1 MILQKYKLNISI
13 KYYQIKEC
21 IEILNVVLNVVLY
34 LVLNVVL
41 NVVPNVVLDVVLN
54 VGLLWDYKL

>member
-21 IEILNVVLNVVLY
+21 IEILNVV
-34 LVLNVVL
+34 
-41 NVVPNVVLDVVLN
+41 PNVVLDVVLN
-54 VGLLWDYKL
+54 VRLLWDYKL

>member
-1 MILQKYKLNISI
+1 MILQKYKLHISI

-21 IEILNVVLNVVLY
+21 IEILNVVLNVG
-34 LVLNVVL
+34 LNVVL
-41 NVVPNVVLDVVLN
+41 NVVFNVALDVVLD